1 MASQHADIPNAAAT
15 AIVAENT
22 TKLLTGI
29 DAGAAIPNTTGTGA
43 VTSN

>member
-1 MASQHADIPNAAAT
+1 MAGQRADISNAAAT
-15 AIVAENT
+15 AVVAENT